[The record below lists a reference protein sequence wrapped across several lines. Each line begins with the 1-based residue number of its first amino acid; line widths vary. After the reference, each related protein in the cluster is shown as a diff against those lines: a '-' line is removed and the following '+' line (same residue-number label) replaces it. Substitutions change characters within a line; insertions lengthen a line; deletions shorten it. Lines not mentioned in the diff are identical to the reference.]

1 MPKLLLKLALA
12 LFAATL
18 CAIAP
23 AITPA
28 QAQSDYPNRPIRL
41 IVPFAPG
48 GSTDAQARIIAEH
61 LGRELGQQI
70 AVVNVGGAGGTVGFA
85 QAAKAAPDGY
95 TLVTATPSLTINP
108 YIQKDMPYDAATDFE
123 PIVLLADSPIVLVV
137 PKDSAIAS
145 VKDLIAAAKAKP
157 GELRYGSAGVG
168 SITHLSTARFAS
180 MAGLELI
187 HVPYHG
193 AAPAILD
200 LIAGRLD
207 LQFEN
212 APTILDRVKSGELK
226 GIAVGTGK
234 PSAILP
240 DLPTIAATVPGYEAS
255 SWFGLLAPAK
265 TPRAIVDK
273 VNAAANKVLADPA
286 LKKQMETL
294 GVDLIGGS
302 PDAFRSYLNAR
313 LAEMKDVSKAANLV
327 PQ

>member
-1 MPKLLLKLALA
+1 MLKLALA
-12 LFAATL
+12 AIVITICAVVPAA
-18 CAIAP
+18 
-23 AITPA
+23 A
-28 QAQSDYPNRPIRL
+28 QTDYPNHPIRL

-61 LGRELGQQI
+61 LGHELGQQI
-70 AVVNVGGAGGTVGFA
+70 AVINVGGAGGTVGFA

-123 PIVLLADSPIVLVV
+123 PVALLADSPIVLVV
-137 PKDSAIAS
+137 PKESGIAS
-145 VKDLIAAAKAKP
+145 VKDLIATAKAKP
-157 GELRYGSAGVG
+157 SELRYGSAGVG
-168 SITHLSTARFAS
+168 SITHLSTARFAT
-180 MAGLELI
+180 MAGVDLV

-200 LIAGRLD
+200 LMAGRLD

-212 APTILDRVKSGELK
+212 APTILDRVRSGELK
-226 GIAVGTGK
+226 GIAVGTAK

-240 DLPTIAATVPGYEAS
+240 ELPTIAATIPGYEAS

-286 LKKQMETL
+286 VKTQMQTL
-294 GVDLIGGS
+294 GVDLIGGT
-302 PDAFRSYLNAR
+302 PEDFRVYVNAR
-313 LAEMKDVSKAANLV
+313 LAEMKDVAKAANLV

>member
-1 MPKLLLKLALA
+1 MSRLVRALRLAST
-12 LFAATL
+12 AAAA
-18 CAIAP
+18 AICLISA
-23 AITPA
+23 AAA
-28 QAQSDYPNRPIRL
+28 QTDYPTHPIRL

-70 AVVNVGGAGGTVGFA
+70 AVVNVGGAGGTLGFA

-108 YIQKDMPYDAATDFE
+108 YIQKEMPYDGATDFE

-137 PKDSAIAS
+137 PKESPIGS
-145 VKDLIAAAKAKP
+145 VKDLITAAKAKP
-157 GELRYGSAGVG
+157 GELRYGSAGIG
-168 SITHLSTARFAS
+168 SITHLSTARFAA
-180 MAGLELI
+180 MAGIDLI

-212 APTILDRVKSGELK
+212 APTILDRVKGGEIK
-226 GIAVGTGK
+226 GIAVGTTK

-240 DLPTIAATVPGYEAS
+240 QLPTIAATVPGYEAS
-255 SWFGLLAPAK
+255 SWFGMLAPAK
-265 TPRAIVDK
+265 TPRAIIDK
-273 VNAAANKVLADPA
+273 INTAANKVLADPA
-286 LKKQMETL
+286 VRTQMQAL
-294 GVDLIGGS
+294 GVDLIGGTS
-302 PDAFRSYLNAR
+302 AEFGSYVKAR
-313 LAEMKDVSKAANLV
+313 LAEMKEVAKAVNLV

>member
-1 MPKLLLKLALA
+1 MFRLA
-12 LFAATL
+12 FAVLVA
-18 CAIAP
+18 AIGLTGP
-23 AITPA
+23 AAA
-28 QAQSDYPNRPIRL
+28 QTDYPTHPIRL

-61 LGRELGQQI
+61 LGQELGQQI

-137 PKDSAIAS
+137 SKESAIAS
-145 VKDLIAAAKAKP
+145 VKDLIATAKVKP

-180 MAGLELI
+180 MAGVELI

-200 LIAGRLD
+200 LMAGRLD

-212 APTILDRVKSGELK
+212 APTILDRVRGGELK
-226 GIAVGTGK
+226 GIAVGTAK

-240 DLPTIAATVPGYEAS
+240 DLPTIAATVPGYQAS
-255 SWFGLLAPAK
+255 SWFGMLAPAK

-273 VNAAANKVLADPA
+273 VNVAANKVLADPA
-286 LKKQMETL
+286 VKTQMQAL
-294 GVDLIGGS
+294 GVDLIGGT
-302 PDAFRSYLNAR
+302 PAEFKAYVNAR
-313 LAEMKDVSKAANLV
+313 LAEMKDVAKATNLV

>member
-1 MPKLLLKLALA
+1 MSRLVRALKVACA
-12 LFAATL
+12 AATATICL
-18 CAIAP
+18 IGAA
-23 AITPA
+23 A
-28 QAQSDYPNRPIRL
+28 AQSDYPTHPIRL

-70 AVVNVGGAGGTVGFA
+70 AVVNVGGAGGTLGFA
-85 QAAKAAPDGY
+85 QAAKATPDGY

-108 YIQKDMPYDAATDFE
+108 YIQKDMPYDAAKDFE

-137 PKDSAIAS
+137 PKESAIGS
-145 VKDLIAAAKAKP
+145 VKDLIATAKAKP

-180 MAGLELI
+180 MAGVDLI

-193 AAPAILD
+193 AGPAILD
-200 LIAGRLD
+200 LIAGRID

-212 APTILDRVKSGELK
+212 APTVLDRVKSGDLK
-226 GIAVGTGK
+226 GIAVGTAK

-240 DLPTIAATVPGYEAS
+240 QLPTIAATVPGYEAS
-255 SWFGLLAPAK
+255 SWFGMLAPAK
-265 TPRAIVDK
+265 TPRAIIDK
-273 VNAAANKVLADPA
+273 VNAAANKVLSEPA
-286 LKKQMETL
+286 VKAQMQTL
-294 GVDLIGGS
+294 GVDLIGGT
-302 PDAFRSYLNAR
+302 PADFAAYINAR
-313 LAEMKDVSKAANLV
+313 LAEMKDVAKAVNLV